1 MSDIL
6 DEYRYDGS
14 EKLNLKKVCHDS
26 GGRKDQKAKLIKQTE
41 KNLQEIA
48 DLQEKL
54 YAESKESVLIVLQAL
69 DAAGK
74 DSTIKHVLA
83 SVNPQG
89 IIVHSFKGP
98 NSTEESH
105 DFLWRY
111 HKRLPSRGIMCIFNR
126 SYYEEVLVVNV
137 HEFWKGYKMPKRT
150 LTKDYIKNKYKDICS
165 WENYLYGNGY
175 RIVKFFLNLSKD
187 EQKRRFLERIDRKE
201 KNWKFSPNDIKERA
215 YWDKY
220 QEAFEDAINATSTKD
235 CPWYVLP
242 ADQKWYTRYLV
253 SEVLVQTL
261 RDINPSFPKLP
272 DDDKNRLADCKALLE
287 AEGGTVPAKKEAKK
301 EKAEKKAAAPKE
313 QKPKKE
319 KKDKKEKL
327 TANAAIK

>member
-6 DEYRYDGS
+6 KEYRYDGS

-26 GGRKDQKAKLIKQTE
+26 GGRKEQKAKLVKKTE
-41 KNLQEIA
+41 ENLKEIA

-150 LTKDYIKNKYKDICS
+150 LTKDYIKNKY
-165 WENYLYGNGY
+165 
-175 RIVKFFLNLSKD
+175 
-187 EQKRRFLERIDRKE
+187 
-201 KNWKFSPNDIKERA
+201 
-215 YWDKY
+215 
-220 QEAFEDAINATSTKD
+220 
-235 CPWYVLP
+235 
-242 ADQKWYTRYLV
+242 
-253 SEVLVQTL
+253 
-261 RDINPSFPKLP
+261 
-272 DDDKNRLADCKALLE
+272 
-287 AEGGTVPAKKEAKK
+287 
-301 EKAEKKAAAPKE
+301 
-313 QKPKKE
+313 
-319 KKDKKEKL
+319 
-327 TANAAIK
+327 